1 MHVQM
6 DFRSRDLCRR
16 EVEDFSRRS
25 GREEE
30 DVVSVAVRL
39 ATERAGRPGTDPREG
54 TVGYF
59 LIGDGRLQL
68 ETEIGY
74 RPTLRRAM
82 ERHVLRHALPA
93 YLLVIAITT
102 ILLSLAAMLIVGAGP
117 PWWWLAVTG
126 LAVLLVASRTAV
138 SLVNWCASLLAPPRA
153 LPRLDFSKGIPEAH
167 RTAVIVPAMLSSAA
181 TVDRL
186 LENLELRYLGNRGPN
201 LLMVLLTDLP
211 DALQEQMPEDK
222 PLLDRASTRI
232 RESSTPSMPD
242 AGKTVFHLLHRPR
255 LWNPQQR
262 RWMGH
267 ERKRGKIEDF
277 NRLVLTGATESFS
290 LIEGG
295 VAQLRGVRYGIVLD
309 ADTQLPPQ
317 AAWKMVASMAHPL
330 NRPHVDTA
338 HQCVTRGYGI
348 LQPRLAVSL
357 PQSQRSRFAGLYA
370 GDVGLDPYTREV
382 SNVYQD
388 LFGQGQFV
396 GKAIYDIEAFDAA
409 VSARFPDNRIL
420 SHDLIEGCHA
430 RCGFLSDVEL
440 LEDHPERYLADASRR
455 RRWARGDWQIA
466 RWLLPCVPGPDK
478 TRRPNPLGTLAKWM
492 ILDNLRRT
500 LVPAAVL
507 AALLL
512 GWFGEPSAALP
523 WTVVLVIVFLLP
535 DLLRIDAIGRVQTQP
550 PEMVHPSALRGGK
563 GTARLGN
570 QPSGTAA
577 DPISRRHVLDR
588 DLPDSVASGQ
598 PPASIGVADGLRRR
612 PRGADHPG
620 RHVPGD
626 VAGAGRRRARRR
638 VAGGVHRVGPHARR
652 DGIDPR
658 RGPAPGRMV
667 RLAGDHVVHGKS
679 DAAPR
684 RRHRRSPADFPPER
698 LLGEP
703 GSTSRDS
710 RGRGITGCLPTTS
723 RRTRPSARR
732 LARRPRT
739 WEWPC

>member
-1 MHVQM
+1 MLLRRLAENEQIISRSYHEVAQAVGLGSPQTPAAKWLLENYTFIEEQIDQVRLLFPPGYSRQLPRLRSGPLNGFPRIYEMAIELVSHTDGRVDVENISHFIGSYQSVHPLRLGELWAVPIMVSLALIENLRRVSRRIAWRRQHRESAVDWSGRFVRAVQEDPKSLITVLADFVRSQTVMSTPFLAELTSCLQGTHPAMGLVINWVEQELSERGQTLELVQQAEIQDQAADHASISHSITSLRQLGRIDWRDFVEALSTMESILRQDPAGVHVQM

-232 RESSTPSMPD
+232 RELNAQYAD

-409 VSARFPDNRIL
+409 V
-420 SHDLIEGCHA
+420 
-430 RCGFLSDVEL
+430 
-440 LEDHPERYLADASRR
+440 
-455 RRWARGDWQIA
+455 
-466 RWLLPCVPGPDK
+466 
-478 TRRPNPLGTLAKWM
+478 T
-492 ILDNLRRT
+492 
-500 LVPAAVL
+500 
-507 AALLL
+507 
-512 GWFGEPSAALP
+512 
-523 WTVVLVIVFLLP
+523 
-535 DLLRIDAIGRVQTQP
+535 
-550 PEMVHPSALRGGK
+550 
-563 GTARLGN
+563 
-570 QPSGTAA
+570 
-577 DPISRRHVLDR
+577 
-588 DLPDSVASGQ
+588 PDS
-598 PPASIGVADGLRRR
+598 
-612 PRGADHPG
+612 
-620 RHVPGD
+620 
-626 VAGAGRRRARRR
+626 
-638 VAGGVHRVGPHARR
+638 
-652 DGIDPR
+652 
-658 RGPAPGRMV
+658 
-667 RLAGDHVVHGKS
+667 
-679 DAAPR
+679 
-684 RRHRRSPADFPPER
+684 
-698 LLGEP
+698 
-703 GSTSRDS
+703 
-710 RGRGITGCLPTTS
+710 PTTGF
-723 RRTRPSARR
+723 SAM
-732 LARRPRT
+732 T
-739 WEWPC
+739 